1 MIEPDIFAPGLEG
14 GVSLEDVFTAYFEC
28 RKHKRN
34 TYNALA
40 FEIDYERKCVELW
53 EAINNG
59 SYRPERSIV
68 FIVDHPV
75 TREVF
80 APSFE
85 SRVVDHLIAMKITPL
100 LENVFI
106 DDNYATRKGK
116 GTHYGIHR
124 IANHI
129 YKETMGYT
137 QDAWV
142 MKLDIKAFFMHL
154 NKISLVNGLTEFIE
168 KNYTG
173 ADKPAL
179 LFMLRVILMDKPQKH
194 CVRKCPKSKWRK
206 LPKDKSLFYSDGKHG
221 LPIGRLT
228 SQLSAAFTL
237 NELDHLITEKWGVP
251 KYGRYVDD
259 MCLVAK
265 NKELLLRVQKKINGW
280 LSERGFTLH
289 PKKIYLQHYAKGV
302 TFIGGHIMPGRIYA
316 SKRSVGFAFTQLL
329 AWNKRLE
336 SGEDISNTLPM
347 LIAQMNSYLGMFR
360 MYNNYNMR
368 SRFVHRMHKDMWK
381 YVFFTSHYNT
391 VSLRRS
397 KNIRVARR

>member
-59 SYRPERSIV
+59 TYRPERSIV

-179 LFMLRVILMDKPQKH
+179 LL
-194 CVRKCPKSKWRK
+194 C
-206 LPKDKSLFYSDGKHG
+206 
-221 LPIGRLT
+221 
-228 SQLSAAFTL
+228 
-237 NELDHLITEKWGVP
+237 
-251 KYGRYVDD
+251 
-259 MCLVAK
+259 
-265 NKELLLRVQKKINGW
+265 
-280 LSERGFTLH
+280 
-289 PKKIYLQHYAKGV
+289 
-302 TFIGGHIMPGRIYA
+302 
-316 SKRSVGFAFTQLL
+316 
-329 AWNKRLE
+329 
-336 SGEDISNTLPM
+336 
-347 LIAQMNSYLGMFR
+347 
-360 MYNNYNMR
+360 
-368 SRFVHRMHKDMWK
+368 
-381 YVFFTSHYNT
+381 
-391 VSLRRS
+391 
-397 KNIRVARR
+397 